1 MTFYMAITNFGIL
14 HNLNL
19 QTASYITIFLFA
31 KQTILIYKLHNHH
44 EKITVRQHYISPE
57 RPDKALR
64 TILSPNMSAEARQRY
79 LQTMR

>member
-44 EKITVRQHYISPE
+44 EKNNRQT
-57 RPDKALR
+57 ALHQPR
-64 TILSPNMSAEARQRY
+64 KT
-79 LQTMR
+79 